1 MTTWVKFGC
10 KFLGLVDHY
19 WMQFNIILFFIAGLF
34 ILVMAIISRLYL
46 LEKHFTH
53 IDDIGVA
60 WTILH
65 LKDELS
71 SIDSQCEESLI
82 KSYTSCRYFL
92 AKKQSEE
99 LTLPRSELG
108 NILQQY
114 GLLEKARTIFFLYRS
129 FNIVP
134 LSWTYAPAQFY
145 LTDFLLHPGMSYG
158 QIKFW
163 GRFPSLLF
171 GVIAILFLM
180 YSVKYFESSG
190 NVGLSVCLVSLVMS
204 TSLQSIIY
212 AAQMESYSIGIFSV
226 SALTVLLGYFLNK
239 KEISIKTALAAGAAV
254 ASLSMCQY
262 QTLLFIPGFLL
273 SFIVFRSPNVK
284 IIYPLIWGAGSF
296 LFIAVPFVFSIILS
310 RTNRSVGWNSGPNG
324 EFVIQSHDPVFL
336 KLFEV
341 ISNLPLVLE
350 SMLSPVPESSLY
362 AQLFK
367 WLLFFLFAL
376 GVTASFINK
385 EKRSFLLFSIVTF
398 VTWLIFVI
406 FGKLPFSPT
415 RHSMVLIPL
424 FAMFVAFGFSAVFR
438 RLKVYSLIKY
448 IPIFIISF
456 WLYAFAT
463 GYKILIHERMDR
475 FDEEILDQTFKS
487 FSVDIVVGELT
498 NSPYFMQSLN
508 KSPIVFD
515 QISNINDFHINSPFQ
530 TLRIKPNL
538 LVAVYGRNQL
548 SDIALYKLYEDIA
561 KKLQLP
567 KPQKITI
574 VKKDE
579 VQSKIEVDWSSRTSN
594 GTNSFFLYIFKID
607 N

>member
-1 MTTWVKFGC
+1 MHKSVSQK
-10 KFLGLVDHY
+10 VV
-19 WMQFNIILFFIAGLF
+19 LFFIAGLF

-46 LEKHFTH
+46 LDKHFTH

-60 WTILH
+60 WSILH
-65 LKDELS
+65 LKDEMS

-82 KSYTSCRYFL
+82 KSFTSCRYFL

-99 LTLPRSELG
+99 LTLPTSELG
-108 NILQQY
+108 NFLQQY

-212 AAQMESYSIGIFSV
+212 AAQMESYAIGIFSV
-226 SALTVLLGYFLNK
+226 SALTVLLGYFINK
-239 KEISIKTALAAGAAV
+239 KEIGIKTALAAGAAV
-254 ASLSMCQY
+254 ATLSMYQY

-273 SFIVFRSPNVK
+273 SFIVFRNPNVK

-296 LFIAVPFVFSIILS
+296 LFIAIPFVFSILIS
-310 RTNRSVGWNSGPNG
+310 RTNRSVSWNAGPNG
-324 EFVIQSHDPVFL
+324 EFAIQSHDPVFL
-336 KLFEV
+336 KFFEV

-367 WLLFFLFAL
+367 WLLFILFAL

-385 EKRSFLLFSIVTF
+385 EKRSFLLFSILTF
-398 VTWLIFVI
+398 ATWFIFVI

-438 RLKVYSLIKY
+438 RLKVYALINF
-448 IPIFIISF
+448 IPILIISF
-456 WLYAFAT
+456 WLYAFAI
-463 GYKILIHERMDR
+463 GYKIIIHERMDR
-475 FDEEILDQTFKS
+475 FDEEFLDQTFKT
-487 FSVDIVVGELT
+487 FSVDIVVGEYT
-498 NSPYFMQSLN
+498 NSPYFMPKIN
-508 KSPIVFD
+508 RRPIVFN
-515 QISNINDFHINSPFQ
+515 QIHNPQDSNINSSLQGIG
-530 TLRIKPNL
+530 IKPNIM
-538 LVAVYGRNQL
+538 VAVYGRTEL
-548 SDIALYKLYEDIA
+548 TDAALNNLYNNIA
-561 KKLQLP
+561 KQLQLP
-567 KPQKITI
+567 ITKKITMI
-574 VKKDE
+574 KKDE
-579 VQSKIEVDWSSRTSN
+579 SPSKVEVDWSSRTNN
-594 GTNSFFLYIFKID
+594 GTNSFFLYIFKVNNLD
-607 N
+607 LTD